1 MKDLAYYDGVIGTT
15 DTVQVPF
22 NDRGHFFGDGIYDAT
37 LGAGGTVFLLQEH
50 LDRFY
55 SGANALDIR
64 IPMEKQALGALL
76 TELLAKVEGS
86 CQFVYWQVT
95 RGTALREHTYESGMQ
110 GKLWVMITP
119 AALPDPEQPIRLI
132 TREDTRFYHCNLKT
146 LNLLPSVMAAQA
158 AKERGAAEAVLH
170 RGDTVTECAHSNVLI
185 LKDGVVFS
193 HPNDEFVL
201 RGITKT
207 HLIGAC
213 YRLGVTVLEKPFT
226 LAQLLDADEIF
237 VTSSTKFVRCANE
250 IDGAPAGGKAPA
262 LRRALQSAVL
272 EEYRAAVHA

>member
-1 MKDLAYYDGVIGTT
+1 MSEAPLYHDVSDAPADGRAFWLKAADGVRIRVGLW
-15 DTVQVPF
+15 
-22 NDRGHFFGDGIYDAT
+22 RHDGAR
-37 LGAGGTVFLLQEH
+37 GTVFLLQEH

-76 TELLAKVEGS
+76 TELLARVEGS

-158 AKERGAAEAVLH
+158 A
-170 RGDTVTECAHSNVLI
+170 
-185 LKDGVVFS
+185 
-193 HPNDEFVL
+193 
-201 RGITKT
+201 
-207 HLIGAC
+207 
-213 YRLGVTVLEKPFT
+213 
-226 LAQLLDADEIF
+226 
-237 VTSSTKFVRCANE
+237 
-250 IDGAPAGGKAPA
+250 
-262 LRRALQSAVL
+262 
-272 EEYRAAVHA
+272 